1 MKYRKNKF
9 NNINVIE
16 RMKLRYYSV
25 RSVISISAFQVSIS
39 CIFIEITGGM
49 CTHMSILNMKIQE
62 NNDFMFV
69 FIVNGRQ
76 PHGLYRYAMNV
87 WVRDPIT
94 SRYKLC
100 ICRPVFL
107 VTY

>member
-1 MKYRKNKF
+1 MVF
-9 NNINVIE
+9 E
-16 RMKLRYYSV
+16 YYSV
-25 RSVISISAFQVSIS
+25 SYVISISAFQVPIS

-62 NNDFMFV
+62 NNDFIFV

-76 PHGLYRYAMNV
+76 PHGLYRYAMSV

-100 ICRPVFL
+100 FCRSVFL
-107 VTY
+107 VTF